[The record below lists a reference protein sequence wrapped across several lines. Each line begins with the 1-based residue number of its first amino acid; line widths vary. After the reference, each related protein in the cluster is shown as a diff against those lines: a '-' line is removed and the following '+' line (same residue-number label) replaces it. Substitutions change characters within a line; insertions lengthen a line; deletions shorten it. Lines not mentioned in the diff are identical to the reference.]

1 MTADRGS
8 VAAHRRAAPR
18 ARRRTSVTQVLAE
31 LLLTAGVIIGL
42 FVGWQVWLNN
52 EIAGGVQ
59 EQAATQNSEDWAI
72 PDAKPASKPAKNV
85 DPVIGDKPKPE
96 ELFANLIVPRFGKD
110 FTRPLAEGVGRD
122 VLDNINFGMGH
133 YPQSQLP
140 GEVGNFA
147 LASHRSAYGG
157 AFHEIHRLRVGD
169 PIFVETKDGWYKY
182 IYRNTEYVHV
192 SGIDVIAPV
201 PQEAG
206 VEATQRII
214 TLTTC
219 NPFYSSAERIIAYGV
234 FDSWYPRADGPP
246 YAISKVA
253 GEVSE

>member
-1 MTADRGS
+1 M
-8 VAAHRRAAPR
+8 
-18 ARRRTSVTQVLAE
+18 
-31 LLLTAGVIIGL
+31 
-42 FVGWQVWLNN
+42 
-52 EIAGGVQ
+52 
-59 EQAATQNSEDWAI
+59 
-72 PDAKPASKPAKNV
+72 
-85 DPVIGDKPKPE
+85 
-96 ELFANLIVPRFGKD
+96 
-110 FTRPLAEGVGRD
+110 
-122 VLDNINFGMGH
+122 
-133 YPQSQLP
+133 
-140 GEVGNFA
+140 
-147 LASHRSAYGG
+147 
-157 AFHEIHRLRVGD
+157 
-169 PIFVETKDGWYKY
+169 
-182 IYRNTEYVHV
+182 